1 TPRRVEERATGRIGA
16 PAVLPHRGLPF
27 YCQRAAGRCD
37 DGARGRRGRL
47 SSQRTPRP
55 KLSMSPTCR
64 VSWSSLERA
73 RSDDLCPTVRARAL
87 RDVQPRRLAAALQL
101 SCCHDIAT
109 AVSSG
114 NAIVLFTGTFYG
126 PNWAS
131 LEPARTFER
140 TLKIVTIVTN
150 VWKFDVCWSSPRD
163 PRGQA
168 YASRTRH
175 CRLP

>member
-1 TPRRVEERATGRIGA
+1 
-16 PAVLPHRGLPF
+16 
-27 YCQRAAGRCD
+27 
-37 DGARGRRGRL
+37 
-47 SSQRTPRP
+47 
-55 KLSMSPTCR
+55 
-64 VSWSSLERA
+64 
-73 RSDDLCPTVRARAL
+73 
-87 RDVQPRRLAAALQL
+87 
-101 SCCHDIAT
+101 IAT

-168 YASRTRH
+168 YAPRTRH
-175 CRLP
+175 WRLTLRPVDGMARLRPMPHLGAEERRESSHRRSDQPRDHRRAKARGTRGLRRPAERLP